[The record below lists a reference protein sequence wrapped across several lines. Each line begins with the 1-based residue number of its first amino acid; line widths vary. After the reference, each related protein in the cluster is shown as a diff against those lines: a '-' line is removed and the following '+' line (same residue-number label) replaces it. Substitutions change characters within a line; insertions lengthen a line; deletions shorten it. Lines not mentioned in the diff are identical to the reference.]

1 MKNIFFIIILSS
13 QIVFSQTARID
24 TNAILIGEQTK
35 FLITSPI
42 AKTKQWP
49 IYKDTIIKGVE
60 IIQKS
65 KIDTFKEIIRQE
77 FTITAWDSGSYYIPP
92 ITFSENSQSNGL
104 LLNVNNIELEDDTLK
119 DIKRPLSAPFGWNDI
134 WPWLIIIL
142 IIVLVL
148 LIIKKYILNKEK
160 RSIQTKP
167 EIKIPAD
174 ITALNELK
182 SLEQKSLWQEGKI
195 KQYHAGISEIIRRYT
210 EERFNFI
217 ALELTTDEIIQEIKN
232 KIQQENVD
240 HLQTIL
246 QRADLAKFAK
256 SIPTKE
262 ENNESMELAKDFV
275 INTKEKPKND

>member
-1 MKNIFFIIILSS
+1 MKNIFFIVILSS
-13 QIVFSQTARID
+13 QIMFSQTARID
-24 TNAILIGEQTK
+24 TNSILIGEQTQ

-42 AKTKQWP
+42 AKTTQWP

-65 KIDTFKEIIRQE
+65 KIDTFKEIISQE
-77 FTITAWDSGSYYIPP
+77 FTITAWDSGSYYIPA
-92 ITFSENSQSNGL
+92 IKFSENSQSNAL
-104 LLNVNNIELEDDTLK
+104 LLNVNNIQLEDNTLK
-119 DIKRPLSAPFGWNDI
+119 DIKQPLSAPFGWNDI

-142 IIVLVL
+142 IIILVL

-160 RSIQTKP
+160 GSIKAKP

-182 SLEQKSLWQEGKI
+182 KLEKKSLWQEGKI

-232 KIQQENVD
+232 KIRKENVD

-275 INTKEKPKND
+275 INTKENPKDD